1 MTKLAAHEFIHLQE
15 HIRSESASLVAYQNM
30 AEQSR
35 DPELKEFIENQARE
49 CEERIKQLYSF
60 LEI

>member
-1 MTKLAAHEFIHLQE
+1 MSRLAAHEFIHLQE
-15 HIRSESASLVAYQNM
+15 HIRSESANLVAYQNM

-49 CEERIKQLYSF
+49 CEERIRQLYSF
-60 LEI
+60 LEM